1 MAVRVLV
8 LRHYGAVH
16 VTLLPN
22 RVISVFFS
30 ARFFTPKAS
39 EVPIPWVYT
48 ECFVESSTDDS
59 PVPPARQPPASTL
72 PWQTP
77 PCSSPDLPI
86 RSLPPAYTFHWATTQ
101 PAQHILCVRQPNQ
114 THHLH
119 RQRTK
124 KKKKRN
130 IRSPVPGAPPSR
142 SCSST
147 LTDSI
152 RRPQCSSDVIGQ
164 SRYNLGCRPG
174 IALDIGRGPAGKSN
188 SGF

>member
-1 MAVRVLV
+1 MGHLTSRTSCRDLCTPASSHSQILDILCHLYVAVRFLV

-86 RSLPPAYTFHWATTQ
+86 RSLPPAYTFHWASTQ

-124 KKKKRN
+124 KKKEKKHTESGSWC
-130 IRSPVPGAPPSR
+130 SP
-142 SCSST
+142 
-147 LTDSI
+147 
-152 RRPQCSSDVIGQ
+152 Q
-164 SRYNLGCRPG
+164 SVLQFHSHRQYT
-174 IALDIGRGPAGKSN
+174 
-188 SGF
+188 

>member
-1 MAVRVLV
+1 MV

-48 ECFVESSTDDS
+48 ECFVENSTDDS

-86 RSLPPAYTFHWATTQ
+86 RSLPPAYTFHWASTQ

-124 KKKKRN
+124 KKKRKETYGVRFLVLPPVGPAVPLSQTVYVDPN
-130 IRSPVPGAPPSR
+130 VPRTLSASPVTTWG
-142 SCSST
+142 
-147 LTDSI
+147 
-152 RRPQCSSDVIGQ
+152 V
-164 SRYNLGCRPG
+164 
-174 IALDIGRGPAGKSN
+174 GPV
-188 SGF
+188 

>member
-1 MAVRVLV
+1 MIHPSLQ
-8 LRHYGAVH
+8 H
-16 VTLLPN
+16 VNHQLQ
-22 RVISVFFS
+22 
-30 ARFFTPKAS
+30 RFPGKHHH
-39 EVPIPWVYT
+39 VP
-48 ECFVESSTDDS
+48 
-59 PVPPARQPPASTL
+59 
-72 PWQTP
+72 
-77 PCSSPDLPI
+77 LPI
-86 RSLPPAYTFHWATTQ
+86 SRSGLYLPRIRSIGRRHSQRNISSAFVSLIR
-101 PAQHILCVRQPNQ
+101 HIICTDKER
-114 THHLH
+114 
-119 RQRTK
+119 K